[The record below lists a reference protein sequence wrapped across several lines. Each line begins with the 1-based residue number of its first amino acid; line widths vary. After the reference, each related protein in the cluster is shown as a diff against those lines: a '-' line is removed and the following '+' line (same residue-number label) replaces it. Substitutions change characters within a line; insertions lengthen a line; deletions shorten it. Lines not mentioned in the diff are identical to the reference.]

1 MHRSRWQARW
11 GILLCVPSPNRARLL
26 PLLLSLAALLLLTV
40 LVARGGSAVPQGT
53 GFLTAPTSNQPRHFQ
68 VAPNL
73 GQNLGKLNPV
83 VGITLS
89 TEIALAA
96 IAALFG
102 LAMAILMLTTIRI
115 RRRQRIDEPAVDNSD
130 DGALVPGGDLAML
143 LQGTRSALAS
153 LRQRAGGP
161 PGDAVQQ
168 AWLALEEAAAES
180 GTKRLPQQ
188 TSTEFTAAVLAAH
201 RVDPDALATLRGL
214 YQRARFGEPDSVT
227 ETDAELA
234 IAALDMIAETLAARR
249 QEVAP

>member
-1 MHRSRWQARW
+1 M
-11 GILLCVPSPNRARLL
+11 PSPTRARLL

-53 GFLTAPTSNQPRHFQ
+53 GFLTAPTSNPPLHLHVNPLQGR
-68 VAPNL
+68 
-73 GQNLGKLNPV
+73 NLGKLNPV

-89 TEIALAA
+89 SEIALALVV
-96 IAALFG
+96 ALFG
-102 LAMAILMLTTIRI
+102 LAMAMLMLTSIRV
-115 RRRQRIDEPAVDNSD
+115 RRRRRFDEPAVDGD
-130 DGALVPGGDLAML
+130 DGLLVPGGDLAML
-143 LQGTRSALAS
+143 LQGTRSALAW

-180 GTKRLPQQ
+180 GTARLPQQ

-227 ETDAELA
+227 EADAELA
-234 IAALDMIAETLAARR
+234 IAALDTIAETLAARR
-249 QEVAP
+249 REAAT